1 MNELPKAAVP
11 KVIGTVVLNGRD
23 DVRDVVH
30 RFGDQARAMGFET
43 VDALGTD
50 ATVSPLDL
58 IVGIGGDGTLLRAAH
73 LAHELDVPVIGINL
87 GTVGYLTEVEP
98 ENIGEML
105 RRLAAGDLGIHS
117 RMTVAA
123 RIPDGRTLHGIN
135 DIVMEKVLS
144 QRLVRISVDVDDEF
158 FTTFRAD
165 GLIIA
170 TPVGSTAYSLSA
182 GGPVVDPDLDVLIMT
197 PVAPHSLMSRPTVFA
212 PRAVLRFTVATER
225 QVRVNVDGRVGT
237 VLDQG
242 ESVVV
247 EAGERAVH
255 FLTMGIHPFPQAVRH
270 QFGLDHA

>member
-1 MNELPKAAVP
+1 MNDLPH
-11 KVIGTVVLNGRD
+11 VIGTVVLNGRD
-23 DVRDVVH
+23 DVRDVVS
-30 RFGDQARAMGFET
+30 RFGDQAREMGFET

-50 ATVSPLDL
+50 TAVTPLDL

-98 ENIGEML
+98 ENIGPML
-105 RRLAAGDLGIHS
+105 SRLAEGDLGIES

-123 RIPDGRTLHGIN
+123 LTPDGRTLHGIN
-135 DIVMEKVLS
+135 DVVMEKVLS
-144 QRLVRISVDVDDEF
+144 QRLVQISVDVNEEF

-170 TPVGSTAYSLSA
+170 TPLGSTAYSLSA
-182 GGPVVDPDLDVLIMT
+182 GGPVIDPDLDALIMT
-197 PVAPHSLMSRPTVFA
+197 PVAPHSLMSRATVFA
-212 PRAVLRFTVATER
+212 PGAALRFTVATER
-225 QVRVNVDGRVGT
+225 QVRINVDGRVGT
-237 VLDQG
+237 VLDEG

-247 EAGERAVH
+247 RAGKRPVR